1 MTQPP
6 GGSQERILKAL
17 YRAVEQVNRSLP
29 AERRLPAAPG
39 TVLSSGLDS
48 LGLVNFI
55 VAAEEELMTEFGAEV
70 NLADQQ
76 AIAQEPSP
84 FRTLQT
90 LADYAAIRLGA
101 TANG

>member
-1 MTQPP
+1 MTPP
-6 GGSQERILKAL
+6 SALTQERVYKAL
-17 YRAVEQVNRSLP
+17 YRAVEQVNRTLP

-55 VAAEEELMTEFGAEV
+55 VAAEEELMAEFGAEI

-76 AIAQEPSP
+76 AMAQEPSP

-90 LADYAAIRLGA
+90 LAGYAVTRLGVV
-101 TANG
+101 TNG